1 MLLSPPILVPSNP
14 KQEFSINF
22 RHKRCILECS
32 AGKNS
37 GSGLRNRAM
46 SKFGQ
51 KIDYQYPVFFR
62 LDNSNEAKSCV
73 KISSNN
79 RNVKNVMSRFKILT
93 KNLCPY
99 LVFSKLDEF
108 AYSAQ
113 TNAAL
118 LELYF
123 TTVLSLLWLLQTPV
137 H

>member
-1 MLLSPPILVPSNP
+1 
-14 KQEFSINF
+14 
-22 RHKRCILECS
+22 
-32 AGKNS
+32 
-37 GSGLRNRAM
+37 M